1 MPIHIFERHVEFYWD
16 FGTAT
21 HLKKIGSLIRDGV
34 LRTCAYVIRAR
45 AEDKKVPRG
54 TTPFPFSIIPSS
66 SCRSDTGSV
75 LVVLYIH
82 CSACP
87 VWFRL
92 TMMFTR
98 LLACLFLAVTS
109 LQTFVSA
116 DSIPAKLVT
125 QARRILNFGSTFGS
139 PTSSKSPYDRVMG
152 HPVFQ
157 VTTPYGAPYM
167 NFEKVDTADADLKA
181 SADVMGPESESRPVT
196 LFYMDYEDAIQMHEE
211 MKQMGN
217 MQHADIR
224 ITTTSL
230 AKAIRQSS
238 NFGNG
243 LVTGSPI
250 DPLTGNLKSPNE
262 GGSLRYK
269 IVPPKRQ
276 LFYASR
282 CQGKE
287 RVGLFG
293 TAQDESQ
300 TFVENNQFVH
310 NVNLERR
317 RDAKERRTNSG
328 LTKAQLANKH
338 MEGYTGIPVFYCPQ
352 LKRVHPLP
360 KRLLGGKEEKPFFFS
375 YEDLQEAWTH
385 MRKRNKK
392 IPPQP
397 QTVEVFN
404 LMDVLTS
411 MERQEWKQSHPFWR
425 NPVKSVKSALQV
437 RTKKSELH
445 DITFVPPKRCVQY
458 KEKISAQGNGKA
470 RLRPMR

>member
-1 MPIHIFERHVEFYWD
+1 MTTMR
-16 FGTAT
+16 
-21 HLKKIGSLIRDGV
+21 LLIR
-34 LRTCAYVIRAR
+34 LSMAA
-45 AEDKKVPRG
+45 ALLL
-54 TTPFPFSIIPSS
+54 S
-66 SCRSDTGSV
+66 
-75 LVVLYIH
+75 LVSGDSL
-82 CSACP
+82 P
-87 VWFRL
+87 GK
-92 TMMFTR
+92 
-98 LLACLFLAVTS
+98 LA
-109 LQTFVSA
+109 
-116 DSIPAKLVT
+116 T
-125 QARRILNFGSTFGS
+125 QARRMLNFGSTFGS
-139 PTSSKSPYDRVMG
+139 ATSSKTPYDRVMG

-157 VTTPYGAPYM
+157 VTTAWGAAYM
-167 NFEKVDTADADLKA
+167 NFEKVDQADAAASA

-224 ITTTSL
+224 ITTSTL
-230 AKAIRQSS
+230 GKAIRQAS

-250 DPLTGNLKSPNE
+250 DPLTGKLKSPND

-287 RVGLFG
+287 RVGLFS
-293 TAQDESQ
+293 TATEESQ

-317 RDAKERRTNSG
+317 REAKERRSNSG
-328 LTKAQLANKH
+328 LTKAQLVNRH
-338 MEGYTGIPVFYCPQ
+338 MEGYTGIPVFYSPQ
-352 LKRVHPLP
+352 LKRQHPLH
-360 KRLLGGKEEKPFFFS
+360 KRLFGGKDEKPFFFS
-375 YEDLQEAWTH
+375 YEDLQEAWTT
-385 MRKRNKK
+385 MRGRNKK
-392 IPPQP
+392 QRIPSEPSS
-397 QTVEVFN
+397 VEVYN

-411 MERQEWKQSHPFWR
+411 MERQQWKQKHPFGK
-425 NPVKSVKSALQV
+425 NPMASLKSSLQV
-437 RTKKSELH
+437 RHKKTELD
-445 DITFVPPKRCVQY
+445 DITFVPPKRCVEY